1 MSTGQRSMISSV
13 YSAHNRVELL
23 RGGSAYFTL
32 MRSMIREA
40 QYSLHLQTY
49 IFADDETGNSIAV
62 ELMKAA
68 QCGVHVFMLLD
79 GYASQHL
86 RTEMITQL
94 KNAGVHFRWFE
105 PVFHSR
111 HFYFGRR
118 LHHKV
123 VVADSARALVAGMNI
138 ADRYNDLP
146 GMPAWLDWALFIE
159 GEACMELFHV
169 CEELWNRSGWGKK
182 RTERYYEDVQK
193 KFSGP
198 ECLVRVRRNDWV
210 RRKKQVSRSYIEML
224 VRAQSHVVIMS
235 SYFLPGRI
243 IRKKLLQAAKRGVKI
258 KVIAAGKSDIALA
271 KNAERYMYRW
281 LLKNGIEIYEYEANV
296 LHGKMS
302 TYDAK
307 WVTVGSYNVNNISAY
322 ASIELN
328 MDILDESF
336 ARLAEQKLNDICDKE
351 CTRVTTELY
360 QQHYGFFTRLWQKTC
375 YHIFRFIFFLFTFY
389 FKQER

>member
-1 MSTGQRSMISSV
+1 MISSV

-23 RGGSAYFTL
+23 RGGKAYFDQVRAL
-32 MRSMIREA
+32 IREA
-40 QYSLHLQTY
+40 EYSVHLQTY
-49 IFADDETGNSIAV
+49 IFGDDATGKMVAD

-68 QCGVHVFMLLD
+68 QRGVHVFMLLD

-86 RTEMITQL
+86 SAELIKEL
-94 KNAGVHFRWFE
+94 KKSGIHFRWFE
-105 PVFHSR
+105 PLFHSR

-123 VVADSARALVAGMNI
+123 LVTDGARALVGGINI

-146 GMPAWLDWALFIE
+146 GIPAWLDWALFVE

-169 CEELWNRSGWGKK
+169 CQELWNRSGWGKK
-182 RTERYYEDVQK
+182 RNERYYADVHRV
-193 KFSGP
+193 FSGP

-210 RRKKQVSRSYIEML
+210 RKKNQISRSYIEML
-224 VRAQSHVVIMS
+224 AKAQSHIIIMS
-235 SYFLPGRI
+235 SYFIPGHF
-243 IRKKLLQAAKRGVKI
+243 IRNQLMKAAKRGVKI
-258 KVIAAGKSDIALA
+258 KVITAGKSDVWLS

-281 LLKNGIEIYEYEANV
+281 LLKNNIEIYEYETNV
-296 LHGKMS
+296 LHAKMS
-302 TYDAK
+302 TYDGK

-328 MDILDESF
+328 LDVLDEPF
-336 ARLAEQKLNDICDKE
+336 AREVETKIKE
-351 CTRVTTELY
+351 VCSKDCMRVTSEVYLK
-360 QQHYGFFTRLWQKTC
+360 QFGFFIRLWQKIC
-375 YHIFRFIFFLFTFY
+375 YHIFRFLVFLFTFY